1 MRFTADDAE
10 NYGSSGSGGF
20 FSLKNDKE
28 VKQVRLLYNRVE
40 DIEGVSVHKVKVTVD
55 NKESEH
61 YVNCLRNYND
71 SVDVCPFCAAKMA
84 VQARLI
90 IPLYNIDEDKVQ
102 IWDRGKTMFGKLTS
116 LCSRYATKR
125 NLVNNIF
132 EIERNGKP
140 KDQKTTYEFYQ
151 IEADD
156 TEIEDLPEVPEFVN
170 SYVWDKTAEDMEYYL
185 ETGEFPPTEDEAE
198 DTSVRRRQSSRE
210 SSSRDEDTGRS
221 SRATTRRT
229 PARSQRKDP
238 Y

>member
-1 MRFTADDAE
+1 MARFTADEAD

-40 DIEGVSVHKVKVTVD
+40 DIEGVSVHKVKVGD
-55 NKESEH
+55 SEH

-71 SVDVCPFCAAKMA
+71 PVDVCPFCAAKMA

-170 SYVWDKTAEDMEYYL
+170 NYVWDKTAEDMEYYL

-221 SRATTRRT
+221 SRTPARRT
-229 PARSQRKDP
+229 PARSQRKEP